1 MAGTP
6 PPPPPPTGASPPP
19 PPPPPPAPTLPTVP
33 PSSSAPP
40 EPPDDRGS
48 RIAFVLGVLMVV
60 LILVGAGALVVSRWG
75 DSETDASSSGP
86 AGRPISDAVDPDVDP
101 DAEVQPAE
109 SDVESDPQ
117 SEDDQVESDPD
128 AESEAAETVDASV
141 GGSADVMTESD
152 TGSDTAGSA
161 TDTSSDGDV
170 DQVTGD
176 GTDESTE
183 AETEAATESETGAG
197 SDADTS
203 DTGAG
208 DADTIDSEDAG
219 SGEGS
224 SAESGAVDAPVT
236 STPSRAVFRD
246 GVVVLEGAVPTQE
259 ISDEIEELA
268 VAILGEGGVV
278 NNHVIDPSVEAPTTG
293 NLVVEETI
301 EFAPGSFWLPQPVPA
316 IMLQGLALMQVRP
329 STTISIVG
337 HTDSIGDDESN
348 LRLSQARAESV
359 RDWFVDNG
367 IDADRLQ
374 AAGLGESQPVA
385 DNETEEGRRAN
396 RRIEFVVENV
406 LAPGG

>member
-1 MAGTP
+1 
-6 PPPPPPTGASPPP
+6 
-19 PPPPPPAPTLPTVP
+19 
-33 PSSSAPP
+33 
-40 EPPDDRGS
+40 
-48 RIAFVLGVLMVV
+48 MVV

-86 AGRPISDAVDPDVDP
+86 AGRPISDAVDPDADAVDP
-101 DAEVQPAE
+101 DGVSDAEAPPVE
-109 SDVESDPQ
+109 SDVVSDPQ
-117 SEDDQVESDPD
+117 PEDDQVDPD
-128 AESEAAETVDASV
+128 AESEATETVDASV
-141 GGSADVMTESD
+141 GGSADVMTEPD
-152 TGSDTAGSA
+152 AGSDT
-161 TDTSSDGDV
+161 

-176 GTDESTE
+176 GADESTE
-183 AETEAATESETGAG
+183 TETG
-197 SDADTS
+197 S
-203 DTGAG
+203 DTE
-208 DADTIDSEDAG
+208 SEDAG
-219 SGEGS
+219 STDTGATESDSDTDDPSQAGS
-224 SAESGAVDAPVT
+224 DEASTDVGSEAVDAPVT

-385 DNETEEGRRAN
+385 DNDTEEGRRAN